1 MGRVAEEAFAKAQ
14 AEQAAATAA
23 PYASAADNGNTYSY
37 NGQTYDASYEPR
49 KDTSLSYADRM
60 RLQMAKDEAIRDS
73 QMTMSL
79 DDAMA
84 LLGDGYLKDSG
95 ADLSGDQYKQAY
107 DRLTDAFE
115 NPNALGDMTDEQITQ
130 LQRLGSSSLSGNL
143 YDIARARD
151 DIADASFFDTDL
163 QGLLEGASKEAV
175 GRYGDGMF
183 SEDYAADPANPDV
196 PRVGAGDLSDAI
208 RGEEEIIDQPS
219 FGGGG
224 GGFTPPPVPTPP
236 PGYGGNFGSPS
247 TSFGQGPRSSMGAPG
262 EYERTN
268 PTGDMSNQQLYDTQF
283 QNLLNQSNN
292 FQEQQQIAAGIR
304 NEANAK
310 DPAEFDRA
318 GAFDWF
324 TNSQGGQGLSDIVM
338 GTASPSQATGAAA
351 NDYKLNQRYDWG
363 DDTTNQQIINDL
375 RPTFSA
381 ADQTFLNKHPDYIGD
396 SNSWASGGQQAVQD
410 WVANNPYKN
419 DKGWTDAL
427 NKIQQAVY
435 TNYGVD
441 ALTPGGVNVPA
452 GYASPTNR

>member
-1 MGRVAEEAFAKAQ
+1 MGRVAEEALAKAQ
-14 AEQAAATAA
+14 AEQAAAIAA
-23 PYASAADNGNTYSY
+23 GKAPKPAGTSPYIGEWLGDDAPAAGQDLNEMYQNIFGRDVGQEGMDFYQPMLDSGELSMDDLYKTLMASPERQYGMDEQNSWLDEIYERELGRPAFREGEEFYNNMDPAEAARQIRASEEAQRYRDSGQAQETVLGEEGEWPAYTESGWDLSPDDPWGYDNPYTKPADPSRIDELFGGDGLGGNPGT
-37 NGQTYDASYEPR
+37 GASVPGWGGP
-49 KDTSLSYADRM
+49 SYA
-60 RLQMAKDEAIRDS
+60 
-73 QMTMSL
+73 
-79 DDAMA
+79 
-84 LLGDGYLKDSG
+84 
-95 ADLSGDQYKQAY
+95 
-107 DRLTDAFE
+107 
-115 NPNALGDMTDEQITQ
+115 
-130 LQRLGSSSLSGNL
+130 
-143 YDIARARD
+143 
-151 DIADASFFDTDL
+151 
-163 QGLLEGASKEAV
+163 
-175 GRYGDGMF
+175 
-183 SEDYAADPANPDV
+183 
-196 PRVGAGDLSDAI
+196 
-208 RGEEEIIDQPS
+208 
-219 FGGGG
+219 GGQS
-224 GGFTPPPVPTPP
+224 PEV
-236 PGYGGNFGSPS
+236 NFGS
-247 TSFGQGPRSSMGAPG
+247 GPRSSMGAPG

-363 DDTTNQQIINDL
+363 DDTTNQQIIKDL

-427 NKIQQAVY
+427 NKLQQSVY